1 MENQRKVVLYIAQS
15 LDGYIAREND
25 DISWLSIVDR
35 DYEDYGY
42 DEFIKTIDTVFMGRK
57 TYEKVLTLGV
67 EFPHKD
73 KTCYVLSKKLLGADE
88 NVQFFN
94 GSIVDLITEIKA
106 QQGKDIFLDGGSEL
120 VRLFRDNN
128 LIDEYVISI
137 IPILLGKGIR
147 LFRETESE
155 NNLRLVKSETFE
167 SGLVKLKY
175 ERVNY

>member
-1 MENQRKVVLYIAQS
+1 MENHRKVVLYIAQS

-35 DYEDYGY
+35 DNEDYGY
-42 DEFIKTIDTVFMGRK
+42 NDFIETIDTVFMGRK

-73 KTCYVLSKKLLGADE
+73 KVCYVLSKNRIGVDE

-94 GSIVDLITEIKA
+94 GSIVDLITKIKT

-120 VRLFRDNN
+120 VRLFRDND

-137 IPILLGKGIR
+137 IPVLLGKGKR
-147 LFRETESE
+147 LFRSTESE
-155 NNLRLVKSETFE
+155 NNLRLVKSETFD
-167 SGLVKLKY
+167 SGLVQLKY
-175 ERVNY
+175 ERVN

>member
-1 MENQRKVVLYIAQS
+1 MENHRKVVLYIAQS

-35 DYEDYGY
+35 DNEDYGY
-42 DEFIKTIDTVFMGRK
+42 NDFIETIDTVFMGRK

-73 KTCYVLSKKLLGADE
+73 KVCYVLSKNRFGVDE

-94 GSIVDLITEIKA
+94 GSIVDLITKIKT

-120 VRLFRDNN
+120 VRLFRDND

-137 IPILLGKGIR
+137 IPVLLGKGKR
-147 LFRETESE
+147 LFRSTESE
-155 NNLRLVKSETFE
+155 NNLRLVKSETFD
-167 SGLVKLKY
+167 SGLVQLKY
-175 ERVNY
+175 ERVN